1 MVNFIA
7 VTTLTDVRFTLLLA
21 KNI

>member
-1 MVNFIA
+1 MINLIA
-7 VTTLTDVRFTLLLA
+7 VITYVQFTLLLA